1 MAIPDAIA
9 AYSFKSTAPKNSGN
23 PYGVGYNAPTPA
35 DNSRALSLRFKTASM
50 IGKTPAVQEVSIGGK
65 TYFYA
70 AGLTR
75 VGAGAAYR
83 ITDDQARA
91 AGGVAFTRAVDAAAD
106 AFGQRTR
113 KEAESGYLFETAPD
127 IPKIGTGV
135 NWQSGSFM
143 RDIGL
148 GLLGVFAAPFAVAAS
163 LPSGIGYGAG
173 SGLKATVASGGL
185 ESLGAGG
192 TLGTGGGLGIKATV
206 ATAGLET
213 LGTGGGLGLVLPA
226 GTTAASGV
234 VAAGALSA
242 AGTVKDA
249 VSMAGAL
256 VKEGGAAATAIAGAA
271 KGAGALASDAKDAAD
286 VIVNLDNA
294 PGTNAGG
301 LVPAN
306 YTGNPLLDGMRYV
319 SLDPSDSL
327 TAPQVVV
334 TGSNSSDW
342 MLPALV
348 VGALVL
354 ARMF

>member
-1 MAIPDAIA
+1 MQASDPNVA
-9 AYSFKSTAPKNSGN
+9 A
-23 PYGVGYNAPTPA
+23 
-35 DNSRALSLRFKTASM
+35 RSLRFVGIKDSLAS
-50 IGKTPAVQEVSIGGK
+50 AVSIGGK
-65 TYFYA
+65 TYYYA
-70 AGLTR
+70 PATSR
-75 VGAGAAYR
+75 VGAGAAY
-83 ITDDQARA
+83 QLNAEKAKA
-91 AGGVAFTRAVDAAAD
+91 AGGSAYSRLVTAGRDGYSQASGET
-106 AFGQRTR
+106 T
-113 KEAESGYLFETAPD
+113 ESGYLFESLPD
-127 IPKIGTGV
+127 VKAMSDYV
-135 NWQSGSFM
+135 EWKSGSWWK
-143 RDIGL
+143 DQGL
-148 GLLGVFAAPFAVAAS
+148 GLLGVVAAPFAVAAS

-249 VSMAGAL
+249 VSMAGTL

-271 KGAGALASDAKDAAD
+271 KGAGALAADAKDAAD